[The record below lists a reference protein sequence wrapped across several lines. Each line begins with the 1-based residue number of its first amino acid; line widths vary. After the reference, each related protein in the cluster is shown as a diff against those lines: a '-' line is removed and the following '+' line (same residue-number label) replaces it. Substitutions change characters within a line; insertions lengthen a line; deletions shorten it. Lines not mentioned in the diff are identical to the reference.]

1 MVTIE
6 IQGQFSK
13 GTTDM
18 CGTLLRQNITQKGH
32 MQGSSHTASYPLQN
46 HKALC
51 TRIYLQGKRGDTC
64 GACNKVLFH
73 MFVLHCFI
81 FPRWPWVFARENGVC
96 RLFRN

>member
-6 IQGQFSK
+6 IQGQFST

-32 MQGSSHTASYPLQN
+32 MQGSSHTASYPLRN

-51 TRIYLQGKRGDTC
+51 TCIYLQGKRGDTWGLQQSFISHVC
-64 GACNKVLFH
+64 ITLFYFTS
-73 MFVLHCFI
+73 M
-81 FPRWPWVFARENGVC
+81 AMGVC
-96 RLFRN
+96 KGERSVQTI